1 MTLET
6 DVAIVGPGPYGLSLA
21 AQLRARGVSFR
32 IFGPPMKFWRD
43 MPRGIN
49 LKSFAFATSIVV
61 PERGNTFPEWCRA
74 NGLEDHEPCTMQS
87 FAAYG
92 MWIKDRFV
100 SDLEPAPV
108 TNVAARGRGFEVTL
122 ATGERF
128 SARRVAL
135 TTGLS
140 YFANLPAELRSL
152 PPELASHTFDH
163 TEYERFAG
171 QEVAVIGAGASAV
184 EAAAL
189 VHECGGRAQ
198 LLVRNAEVV
207 FHNRMSRDRS
217 LVERINYPLSV
228 IGPGRKNW
236 VLEKFPLALRIL
248 PEERRARLSMRYL
261 PPAAPWWIRD
271 RFDGNVATHVRTKV
285 VSAERAGKRVRLRLV
300 ENGSERAIEVDHVI
314 AGTGFD
320 FDLDRLTL
328 LDPELRRRVRRIMR
342 GPALSINFET
352 SVEGLYF
359 LGPVAAL
366 SFGPIFRFV
375 CGAEYAAPAV
385 ARHLAGPVRELT
397 SVARRWTTRPRAGGA
412 TAG

>member
-21 AQLRARGVSFR
+21 AQLKARNVSFR
-32 IFGPPMKFWRD
+32 IFGPPMKFWLD
-43 MPRGIN
+43 MPAIN
-49 LKSFAFATSIVV
+49 LKSFAFATSLVV
-61 PERGNTFPEWCRA
+61 PERGYTFPEWCRTQ
-74 NGLEDHEPCTMQS
+74 GLEDHEPCTMAS
-87 FAAYG
+87 FATYG
-92 MWIKDRFV
+92 LWIRDRFV
-100 SDLEPAPV
+100 PNLEPAAV
-108 TNVAARGRGFEVTL
+108 TNVSARGPGFEVTL
-122 ATGERF
+122 ATGERVR
-128 SARRVAL
+128 ARRVAV

-140 YFANLPAELRSL
+140 YFANLPRELRDL

-163 TEYERFAG
+163 TDFSRFAG

-189 VHECGGRAQ
+189 AHESGARAQ
-198 LLVRNAEVV
+198 LLVRDAEVV
-207 FHNRMSRDRS
+207 FHNRMNKNRS
-217 LVERINYPLSV
+217 LAERLNYPLSV

-236 VLEKFPLALRIL
+236 VLEKFPLALRLL
-248 PEERRARLSMRYL
+248 PEERRALLSMRYL

-271 RFDGNVATHVRTKV
+271 RFNGNVVVHVRTKV
-285 VSAERAGKRVRLRLV
+285 LAAERAGKRVRLRLL
-300 ENGSERAIEVDHVI
+300 ENGSERVIEVDHVI

-320 FDLDRLTL
+320 FDVDRLSI
-328 LDPELRRRVRRIMR
+328 LDAGIRARIRRILR
-342 GPALSINFET
+342 GPALSINFES

-397 SVARRWTTRPRAGGA
+397 RVARRWTARPRPGGA
-412 TAG
+412 EVG